1 MSAKII
7 LSVTKGAQQGKQYS
21 FDERDSCLIGRHDEC
36 GIQLP
41 NDEAH
46 KTVSRYHAL
55 LDINPPMARIR
66 DFGSLNGTFV
76 NGQKIGQRDKGT
88 SAAEGAQQNFPEH
101 DLNNGDEI
109 RVGDSAWRVKI
120 VADKPQPAQPQR
132 AQPPAQPVAVAAPT
146 PRAATPAQRE
156 VSELIKQI
164 LEEAQREPQAL
175 KGGQGS
181 VRDYKIVR
189 ELGKGGMGAVY
200 LARHRK
206 TGQTVALK
214 VMLPRVAVEPHARE
228 LFLRE
233 VENTRVLRH
242 PNLVQLLDY
251 STSGQEFFFTLEFC
265 DGGSVS
271 DYMEDRNRVFSPAEA
286 LDITLQVLDGLEF
299 AHTVPF
305 TIPLPDGSTRAVRGL
320 VHRDLSPQNVL
331 LDKTSG
337 RLVAKVSD
345 FGLGKAF
352 DTAGLSGQTMTGDA
366 AGKPVFMPR
375 QQVVNFKFSKPE
387 VDVWAAAA
395 SLYWMLTAEV
405 PRDFPDGA
413 DPWRVV
419 LQTDA
424 VPLRKRW
431 PQAPSALGNV
441 IDLALRDKPA
451 MHFKS
456 AGEFK
461 AALLKVRI

>member
-7 LSVTKGAQQGKQYS
+7 LSVTKGAQQGQQYS
-21 FDERDSCLIGRHDEC
+21 FAERNTCLIGRHDEC

-55 LDINPPMARIR
+55 LDINPPTARIR

-76 NGQKIGQRDKGT
+76 NGQKIGQRHKGT
-88 SAAEGAQQNFPEH
+88 SADEGAQQNFPEH
-101 DLNNGDEI
+101 DLKDGDEV
-109 RVGDSAWRVKI
+109 RVGDSAWRVQV
-120 VADKPQPAQPQR
+120 VADKPQQPQ
-132 AQPPAQPVAVAAPT
+132 PPQRPVAVAAPA
-146 PRAATPAQRE
+146 PRAATPRQGE
-156 VSELIKQI
+156 VSELIQQI
-164 LEEAQREPQAL
+164 LEEAQQKPQAL
-175 KGGQGS
+175 QGGQGS

-200 LARHRK
+200 LARHRQ

-214 VMLPRVAVEPHARE
+214 VMLPRVAVEPRARE

-271 DYMEDRNRVFSPAEA
+271 DFMEDRKDTFSVGEA

-299 AHTVPF
+299 AHNVAFTV
-305 TIPLPDGSTRAVRGL
+305 PLPDGSTRNVRGL
-320 VHRDLSPQNVL
+320 VHRDLSPQNIL
-331 LDKTSG
+331 LEKSG
-337 RLVAKVSD
+337 RGLIAKVSD

-405 PRDFPDGA
+405 PRDFPDGV

-419 LQTDA
+419 LQTDP

-431 PQAPSALGNV
+431 PQAPAPLANV
-441 IDLALRDKPA
+441 IDLALRDKPSL
-451 MHFKS
+451 HFKS

-461 AALLKVRI
+461 AALLKVRA